1 MTEEDRYNADL
12 KKSSALNSNGRITD
26 IESVRPVEIIDF
38 IPDAILAIDLSGKVI
53 AWNRAMEDLTGILA
67 RDILGKGNYEH
78 AIPFYGTRRPTLVDL
93 VLKPDAKI
101 EAEYRNLQRDGTSI
115 SGEAQIFS
123 FRDGGSY
130 TWGKATPL
138 YDSTGNIIGAI
149 ESIRDITERKQ
160 MEEDLRRSRE
170 MYHNIFEN
178 SIMGIYRSIPGGRYL
193 SVNPAFARL
202 FGYDSPEELIASVT
216 DIGHQFYV
224 NPEDR
229 DMAIKTL
236 LEQGFLEGHEL
247 EVRRRDGTTFWVSMN
262 TMLVQDE
269 NGTHYDGTVQ
279 DITKRR
285 RAEEMLVAA
294 KEAAEAA
301 TNTKSEFLANM
312 SHEIRTP
319 MNAVIGM
326 TGLLINENL
335 NAEQR
340 DCVNTIRSS
349 GEVMLEIIN
358 DLLDLSKIDGGM
370 MELERQ
376 PFTLQD
382 CIDEAIDLVAVN
394 ATVKDLKLGYSV
406 EDGTPLMIIGDPA
419 RLRQILVNLLSNAVK
434 FTEQGEVS
442 VSLSSMKLKGNR
454 YDIHFAIKDTG
465 IGIPQDKADRLF
477 QPFSQV
483 DASMARKYGGT
494 GLGLAISKKLV
505 EMMDGRIWAESEAGK
520 GSTFHF
526 IIQAESTSYERID
539 PGSAVKP
546 SELLK
551 NAIEEDFD
559 LDMSIL
565 LAEDNAVNQKV
576 TQKMLSKLGFRAD
589 VAANGVE
596 VLQALERRPY
606 DVVLMD
612 VQMPEMDG
620 LEATKAIRQICSE
633 GPKIV
638 AMTASAL
645 KGDREMCLDA
655 GMDDYICKPVRIQD
669 LARVL
674 KKYQS
679 SARV

>member
-1 MTEEDRYNADL
+1 M
-12 KKSSALNSNGRITD
+12 
-26 IESVRPVEIIDF
+26 ESVRPEDIIDF
-38 IPDAILAIDLSGKVI
+38 IPDAILAIDLCGKVI
-53 AWNRAMEDLTGILA
+53 AWNRAMEGLTGILA
-67 RDILGKGNYEH
+67 RDILGKGNYEY
-78 AIPFYGTRRPTLVDL
+78 ALPLYGVRRPTLVDL
-93 VLKPDAKI
+93 VLKPDSKV

-115 SGEAQIFS
+115 SGEAQISS
-123 FRDGGSY
+123 FRKGGSY
-130 TWGKATPL
+130 TWGKAVPL
-138 YDSTGNIIGAI
+138 YDSSGNIIGAI
-149 ESIRDITERKQ
+149 ESIRDITERKL

-170 MYHNIFEN
+170 KYHNIFEN
-178 SIMGIYRSIPGGRYL
+178 SIMGIYQSIPGGRYL
-193 SVNPAFARL
+193 SVNTAFARL
-202 FGYDSPEELIASVT
+202 FGYESPEELIASVT
-216 DIGHQFYV
+216 DIGHQFYA
-224 NPEDR
+224 NPQDR
-229 DMAIKTL
+229 DRAIKTL
-236 LEQGFLEGHEL
+236 LEQGFLEGYEL
-247 EVRRRDGTTFWVSMN
+247 EVKRKDGTQFWVSMN
-262 TMLVQDE
+262 TMIVQDE
-269 NGTHYDGTVQ
+269 NGTHYDGTVE
-279 DITKRR
+279 DITKRK
-285 RAEEMLVAA
+285 RAEEMLRAA

-335 NAEQR
+335 NAEQKE
-340 DCVNTIRSS
+340 CVNTIRSS

-376 PFTLQD
+376 PFALQE
-382 CIDEAIDLVAVN
+382 CIEEAIDIVAVN
-394 ATVKDLKLGYSV
+394 ASEKGLRLGYSF
-406 EDGTPLMIIGDPA
+406 ENDMPLVIIGDPA

-434 FTEQGEVS
+434 FTEKGEVS
-442 VSLSSMKLKGNR
+442 VSLSSLMLEGGD
-454 YDIHFAIKDTG
+454 YDIHFAIRDTG

-477 QPFSQV
+477 QPFSQI

-505 EMMDGRIWAESEAGK
+505 EMMNGRIWAESEAGK

-526 IIQAESTSYERID
+526 TIQAESTSDEYID
-539 PGSAVKP
+539 RNASKSYDLPKIALDDDFGS
-546 SELLK
+546 
-551 NAIEEDFD
+551 D
-559 LDMSIL
+559 LSIL
-565 LAEDNAVNQKV
+565 LAEDNTVNQKV
-576 TQKMLSKLGFRAD
+576 TQKMLKKLGFRAD

-596 VLQALERRPY
+596 VLQALDRQTY

-620 LEATKAIRQICSE
+620 LEATMAIRQKCSE
-633 GPKIV
+633 GPKII

-674 KKYQS
+674 KRYQS
-679 SARV
+679 SAQI

>member
-1 MTEEDRYNADL
+1 MTEEDRDNADL
-12 KKSSALNSNGRITD
+12 KKSSALNSNETITD
-26 IESVRPVEIIDF
+26 IESIRPVEIIDF

-53 AWNRAMEDLTGILA
+53 AWNRAMEELTGILA
-67 RDILGKGNYEH
+67 RDILGRGNYEH

-262 TMLVQDE
+262 TMLAQDE

-434 FTEQGEVS
+434 FTEKGEVS
-442 VSLSSMKLKGNR
+442 VSLSSTELKGNS

-526 IIQAESTSYERID
+526 IIQAESTSDERID
-539 PGSAVKP
+539 PGSACKS

-551 NAIEEDFD
+551 NAIDQDFD
-559 LDMSIL
+559 LDLSIL

-576 TQKMLSKLGFRAD
+576 TQKMLNKLGFRAD

-620 LEATKAIRQICSE
+620 LEATKAIRLNCSE

-674 KKYQS
+674 RRYQS

>member
-1 MTEEDRYNADL
+1 MTGENKENVGL
-12 KKSSALNSNGRITD
+12 TKKSAFNSHGTTD
-26 IESVRPVEIIDF
+26 IESVRPEEILDF
-38 IPDAILAIDLSGKVI
+38 IPDAILAIDLSGRVI
-53 AWNRAMEDLTGILA
+53 AWNRTMEELTGILA
-67 RDILGKGNYEH
+67 KDILGKGDYEH
-78 AIPFYGTRRPTLVDL
+78 ALPLYGYRRPTLVDL

-101 EAEYRNLQRDGTSI
+101 EAGYRNLQRDGTSI
-115 SGEAQIFS
+115 SGEAQISS
-123 FRDGGSY
+123 FRKGTSY
-130 TWGKATPL
+130 TWGKATLL
-138 YDSTGNIIGAI
+138 YDSSGYIIGAI

-160 MEEDLRRSRE
+160 MEEDLRRSKE
-170 MYHNIFEN
+170 KYHNIFEN
-178 SIMGIYRSIPGGRYL
+178 SIMGIYQSVPGGRYL

-202 FGYDSPEELIASVT
+202 FGYESPEELIASVT

-224 NPEDR
+224 NPQDR
-229 DMAIKTL
+229 DRAIKTL
-236 LEQGFLEGHEL
+236 LEQGFLEGYEL
-247 EVRRRDGTTFWVSMN
+247 EVRRKDGTKFWVSMN
-262 TMLVQDE
+262 TMIVQDE
-269 NGTHYDGTVQ
+269 MGTHYDGTVE
-279 DITKRR
+279 DITKRK
-285 RAEEMLVAA
+285 RAEEMLRAA

-335 NAEQR
+335 NVEQKEY
-340 DCVNTIRSS
+340 VNTIRSS

-376 PFTLQD
+376 SFALKD
-382 CIDEAIDLVAVN
+382 CIEEAIDIAAVN
-394 ATVKDLKLGYSV
+394 ASEKDLRLAYSF
-406 EDGTPLMIIGDPA
+406 ENDMPLMVIGDPA

-434 FTEQGEVS
+434 FTDKGEVS
-442 VSLSSMKLKGNR
+442 VSSSSLMLEGGG
-454 YDIHFAIKDTG
+454 YDIHFAIRDTG
-465 IGIPQDKADRLF
+465 IGIPQDKANRLF

-505 EMMDGRIWAESEAGK
+505 EMMNGRIWAESEVGK

-526 IIQAESTSYERID
+526 TIQAESISDVYID
-539 PGSAVKP
+539 PG
-546 SELLK
+546 
-551 NAIEEDFD
+551 NASKSYDLPKVALDDDFESD
-559 LDMSIL
+559 LSIL
-565 LAEDNAVNQKV
+565 LAEDNTVNQKV
-576 TQKMLSKLGFRAD
+576 TQKMLKKLGFRAD

-596 VLQALERRPY
+596 VLQALERQPY

-620 LEATKAIRQICSE
+620 LEATKAIRQKCSE
-633 GPKIV
+633 RRPKII

-674 KKYQS
+674 KRYRS
-679 SARV
+679 SV